1 MDTFEDDPNNN
12 GISLSDLVERTNR
25 SDDDQIKLNNLM
37 NKYDANNDG
46 KFDSEEVC
54 NIIDDYM
61 KTKKTKKNLGRYL
74 SVAVVLIAILGVSNI
89 GTAFVANNLT
99 KELRV
104 NNDGSMVSANNEAV
118 AVRSKQARTT
128 YGTISGSETKNRKL
142 LVNPADSC
150 FCMHENHLVSIIDEV
165 READITLS
173 FPYTDST
180 VNVQVSGTSTITNDD
195 EGNGIYSIMIG
206 DLSGFI
212 RFVRATEEYVCTTML
227 VPNPDSDDGNG
238 DIYFAGG
245 TYVPNANRNLD
256 WNDPIFPL
264 HLKVA
269 AETLGFTEEL
279 WDYDYDIN
287 TDLYWADLQ
296 DTQKDAARI
305 LGYNQCSWDAYYY
318 L

>member
-1 MDTFEDDPNNN
+1 MDTFEDAPNNN
-12 GISLSDLVERTNR
+12 GMRLSVLAERTNR
-25 SDDDQIKLNNLM
+25 SEDDQIELVKLM
-37 NKYDANNDG
+37 NKYDSNNDG
-46 KFDSEEVC
+46 MFDSEEVC
-54 NIIDDYM
+54 NIIEDYM

-118 AVRSKQARTT
+118 AVRSKQSRTT
-128 YGTISGSETKNRKL
+128 YGTISVPETKNRKL
-142 LVNPADSC
+142 LANPADSC
-150 FCMHENHLVSIIDEV
+150 FCMHENHLESIIDEV
-165 READITLS
+165 READITLT
-173 FPYTDST
+173 FPYTDSQ
-180 VNVQVSGTSTITNDD
+180 VNVQVRGTSTITNDD
-195 EGNGIYSIMIG
+195 EGNGIKSIMIG
-206 DLSGFI
+206 DLLGFI
-212 RFVRATEEYVCTTML
+212 RFVRATEDGVCTTML
-227 VPNPDSDDGNG
+227 VPNSDSDDGNG

-256 WNDPIFPL
+256 WNDPTFPL
-264 HLKVA
+264 DLKVA
-269 AETLGFTEEL
+269 AETLGFTKEV
-279 WDYDYDIN
+279 WDEDYDIDN
-287 TDLYWADLQ
+287 DLFWADLP